1 MANEHKGGLGRK
13 LNNLLNDNGLKKDEK
28 ETKSIERLVFRE
40 EDYIDDINNKKEG
53 EVVVQ
58 SPYEK
63 QMDINP
69 ASHLIKDNVS
79 HETNIIHK
87 EEKSNKTE
95 FKPSKTTKSIS
106 DDDIKLGFSELNIN
120 FIEPNPNQPR
130 TNFDKESLEELANS
144 IKEKGVLQPIL
155 VRYLSANKYQIIAG
169 ERRWQ
174 ASKKAG
180 LKTIPAVV
188 TQKSDEETLELA
200 LIENIQREDLNP
212 IEEAWGYKRLMDKLN
227 LTQAQLAV
235 TLSKGRSTIA
245 NSIRL
250 LDLPETAQKALFDNK
265 LTAGHA
271 RAILSIPNE
280 GGRNK
285 LTEKIINEHISVRDA
300 EALSRILSFDPTTS
314 VKKKAPQ
321 PASYKAIVKEI
332 KKELNTPVKI
342 KTTGGKNRIEIS
354 FNDEED
360 LQRIFDLM
368 F

>member
-13 LNNLLNDNGLKKDEK
+13 LNNLLNDNGLKNDQK

-40 EDYIDDINNKKEG
+40 EDYIDDINNEKEG
-53 EVVVQ
+53 EVVIQ

-69 ASHLIKDNVS
+69 SDQLIKDNVS
-79 HETNIIHK
+79 HETNTQE

-95 FKPSKTTKSIS
+95 FKPSKTTKIIS
-106 DDDIKLGFSELNIN
+106 DDDVKLGFSELNIN

-130 TNFDKESLEELANS
+130 TNFDEESLEELANS
-144 IKEKGVLQPIL
+144 IREKGVLQPIL

-188 TQKSDEETLELA
+188 TQKSDDETLELA

-245 NSIRL
+245 NAIRL
-250 LDLPETAQKALFDNK
+250 LDLPENAQKALFDNK

-285 LTEKIINEHISVRDA
+285 LTEKIINDHISVRDA
-300 EALSRILSFDPTTS
+300 EALSRILSFDPASS
-314 VKKKAPQ
+314 VKIKAPQ

>member
-1 MANEHKGGLGRK
+1 M
-13 LNNLLNDNGLKKDEK
+13 
-28 ETKSIERLVFRE
+28 
-40 EDYIDDINNKKEG
+40 
-53 EVVVQ
+53 
-58 SPYEK
+58 
-63 QMDINP
+63 
-69 ASHLIKDNVS
+69 
-79 HETNIIHK
+79 
-87 EEKSNKTE
+87 
-95 FKPSKTTKSIS
+95 
-106 DDDIKLGFSELNIN
+106 
-120 FIEPNPNQPR
+120 
-130 TNFDKESLEELANS
+130 
-144 IKEKGVLQPIL
+144 
-155 VRYLSANKYQIIAG
+155 
-169 ERRWQ
+169 
-174 ASKKAG
+174 
-180 LKTIPAVV
+180 
-188 TQKSDEETLELA
+188 
-200 LIENIQREDLNP
+200 NP

-250 LDLPETAQKALFDNK
+250 LDLPENAQKALFDNK

-300 EALSRILSFDPTTS
+300 EALSRILSFDPTTL
-314 VKKKAPQ
+314 VKKKALQ